1 MTLQIFIVR
10 QLFDNKKQRPVTIDD
25 IEEATGIEEKYEYLD
40 ELDEVSYNGNIF
52 RLYTHRRHP
61 LHSDF
66 IKQRN
71 RIKEKIPP
79 EDLTLYKWEDDRRRV
94 WRERAVWELWRRWK
108 EGCYNV
114 YWIGGQ
120 PPMDYVFKKTWIQK
134 ID

>member
-1 MTLQIFIVR
+1 MKLQIFIVR

-25 IEEATGIEEKYEYLD
+25 VEEVTGVEEKYEYLD
-40 ELDEVSYNGNIF
+40 ELDEPTYNGNTF
-52 RLYTHRRHP
+52 RLYTHRRQPFHG
-61 LHSDF
+61 DY

-71 RIKEKIPP
+71 RIKQKIPP
-79 EDLTLYKWEDDRRRV
+79 EDLTLYKWEDDRRVV
-94 WRERAVWELWRRWK
+94 WRERAIWELWRRWK